1 MIVTHNGVL
10 FNDSNIMSQLGHSPV
25 GEVDTEAINAGL
37 RHESPGWVLDEVDGT
52 MSIAWV
58 DSTNA
63 PNTVNLMTNG
73 QNPLVIARTKSNHI
87 VWASTKSILDDAG
100 FDIKSFFHATPFKVY
115 TLTPDGIIRSEMVSE
130 QRSKPDYGY
139 ALHAAS
145 RPQWWQFE
153 SEGHIDRLSS
163 SRAPARPQKR
173 LKRGKKA
180 KRGKKKKAA
189 TPHGR
194 PSPPE
199 GMVWVYRKNGWTLA
213 LEWEVSQ

>member
-1 MIVTHNGVL
+1 
-10 FNDSNIMSQLGHSPV
+10 
-25 GEVDTEAINAGL
+25 
-37 RHESPGWVLDEVDGT
+37 
-52 MSIAWV
+52 
-58 DSTNA
+58 
-63 PNTVNLMTNG
+63 MTNG

-115 TLTPDGIIRSEMVSE
+115 TLTPDGIIRSELVSE